1 MESIE
6 YRYIQG
12 IKTLRAVIQLTAT
25 KKYWNDKTNMF
36 QDEITDDCYL
46 PLVELSFDNVYN
58 SNIDSF
64 DFMKLYK
71 DVVEEGLYVTASA
84 NLRIAPAALYSILIF
99 DGETLIS
106 KTQKQKGSSKTFL
119 EMIREVQIRL
129 GFPESKRLIEPN
141 ARKLGSMMNDAIRI
155 ILSSGKSRLDCKV
168 LFSTLVKEGSNE
180 ILVNPANCDN
190 LNGLG
195 KVFLDG
201 TEISQAQAVH
211 ANSFINY
218 AKGNPNVYIITSK
231 TNYNLGLTFNSFL
244 TEDKYF
250 DIEVYEH
257 PKKLKFAGDRTIL
270 DSDLIIKGTE
280 FLAKDDAG
288 MGGDVSG
295 REMFYRYLNT
305 DANLNDDI
313 NWSEMSV

>member
-12 IKTLRAVIQLTAT
+12 IKTLKAVFQLVST
-25 KKYWNDKTNMF
+25 KKYWNNKLNIF
-36 QDEITDDCYL
+36 QEELVDDCYL

-71 DVVEEGLYVTASA
+71 DIIEEGLYVGASA
-84 NLRIAPAALYSILIF
+84 NLRIAPGALYSILIY
-99 DGETLIS
+99 DGDTLIS
-106 KTQKQKGSSKTFL
+106 KTQRQKGSSKTFL

-141 ARKLGSMMNDAIRI
+141 ARKLGSMMNDAIRMI
-155 ILSSGKSRLDCKV
+155 ISSGKTRLDSKV
-168 LFSTLVKEGSNE
+168 IYTPLVKTGSNE
-180 ILVNPANCDN
+180 IMVCPANCDN

-201 TEISQAQAVH
+201 AEISQAQVVH

-231 TNYNLGLTFNSFL
+231 SNHNLGLTINSFL

-257 PKKLKFAGDRTIL
+257 PRKLKFAGDRTIF

-295 REMFYRYLNT
+295 REMFYRYLNS

-313 NWSEMSV
+313 NWSEVSV